1 MSNLPS
7 KPDKSKLLTPMQNLF
22 LEYLGGEAKGDIRTA
37 MTMAGYSPNTS
48 QQEVIRSLRNEIRE
62 VAEMLLATLSVKA
75 VHALDTTLDSPNRMG
90 AGNATNA
97 ANSILDRVGMG
108 KKEDKP
114 TVITVQPIFFLP
126 EKRGREGVTIN
137 GTVNNSDTAH
147 RNTTIN
153 IEPNEN
159 DD

>member
-1 MSNLPS
+1 MSNNLTN
-7 KPDKSKLLTPMQNLF
+7 KPDKSQLLTPMQNLF

-48 QQEVIRSLRNEIRE
+48 QHDVIKSLRNEIRE
-62 VAEMLLATLSVKA
+62 VAETLIAALSVRA
-75 VHALDTTLDSPNRMG
+75 VHALDTTLDNPNRMG
-90 AGNATNA
+90 AGNATAA
-97 ANSILDRVGMG
+97 ANSILDRIGMT

-126 EKRGREGVTIN
+126 EKRGRDIVTI
-137 GTVNNSDTAH
+137 D
-147 RNTTIN
+147 

-159 DD
+159 DE

>member
-1 MSNLPS
+1 MSNDLS
-7 KPDKSKLLTPMQNLF
+7 RPDKTQLLTPMQNLF

-48 QQEVIRSLRNEIRE
+48 QHEVIKSLRNEIRE
-62 VAEMLLATLSVKA
+62 IGETLLAASIVKA
-75 VHALDTTLDSPNRMG
+75 VVALDTNLDNPNRMG
-90 AGNATNA
+90 AGNALNA
-97 ANSILDRVGMG
+97 ANSILDRTGLG

-114 TVITVQPIFFLP
+114 QVITVQPIFFLP
-126 EKRGREGVTIN
+126 EKRGREPITI
-137 GTVNNSDTAH
+137 D
-147 RNTTIN
+147 

>member
-1 MSNLPS
+1 MSNEIS
-7 KPDKSKLLTPMQNLF
+7 KPDKSQLLTPMQNLF
-22 LEYLGGEAKGDIRTA
+22 LEYLGGEAKGNIRAA

-48 QQEVIRSLRNEIRE
+48 QNDVIKSLRNEIRE
-62 VAEMLLATLSVKA
+62 VAEMLMATLSVKA
-75 VHALDTTLDSPNRMG
+75 VHALDDTLENPNRMG

-126 EKRGREGVTIN
+126 EKRGKEPVTI
-137 GTVNNSDTAH
+137 D
-147 RNTTIN
+147 